1 MAKSSKQTP
10 TDEQDASVKVP
21 KVTKS
26 TKSKSKVVESEAP
39 TMSLESQV
47 DSAPLN
53 VNLTSV
59 APSVDLAGVAEPK
72 AKKSRAT
79 KKAKEVLLATDLVV
93 STDSVEL
100 GAVPTE
106 NVVVEQENDEIV
118 ALSTEFS
125 NKLNQV
131 FSALSVLRADYKNL
145 ERKYMKELKASQKLN
160 FRKKRK
166 ANRAPSGFVKPTKI
180 SIELATFLGKPMGF
194 EMARTEVTREI
205 NKYIRA
211 NNLQDSVNGRK
222 INPNPELA
230 KLLKIAPT
238 DELTYFNLQRFMSPH
253 FQKLNSA
260 PLSEAAPL
268 AV

>member
-21 KVTKS
+21 KNTKS
-26 TKSKSKVVESEAP
+26 TKSKAKVVDTVEVP

-53 VNLTSV
+53 VNLASV
-59 APSVDLAGVAEPK
+59 PSVVEEKP
-72 AKKSRAT
+72 KKSRAS
-79 KKAKEVLLATDLVV
+79 KKAKDVLLATDLVV

-100 GAVPTE
+100 GAVSTE

-180 SIELATFLGKPMGF
+180 SIELATFLGKPIGF

>member
-1 MAKSSKQTP
+1 MAKSSKRTP

-21 KVTKS
+21 KISKS
-26 TKSKSKVVESEAP
+26 TKSKAKVVDTVEIP
-39 TMSLESQV
+39 TISLESQV

-53 VNLTSV
+53 VNLESV
-59 APSVDLAGVAEPK
+59 PSVVEEKP
-72 AKKSRAT
+72 KKSRAS
-79 KKAKEVLLATDLVV
+79 KKAKDVLLATDLVV

-100 GAVPTE
+100 GAVSTE

-180 SIELATFLGKPMGF
+180 SIELATFLGKPIGF

-230 KLLKIAPT
+230 KLLKIAST

-260 PLSEAAPL
+260 PLGETAPL

>member
-1 MAKSSKQTP
+1 MAKTSKQIL
-10 TDEQDASVKVP
+10 TDEQDVSMKVP
-21 KVTKS
+21 KITKS
-26 TKSKSKVVESEAP
+26 TKSKAKVADGPTDSPVVKASTSSVELSGVELSSVGP
-39 TMSLESQV
+39 TTE
-47 DSAPLN
+47 
-53 VNLTSV
+53 
-59 APSVDLAGVAEPK
+59 EKPK
-72 AKKSRAT
+72 KARAA
-79 KKAKEVLLATDLVV
+79 KKAKELLVV
-93 STDSVEL
+93 SDLAVSSDSVESNV
-100 GAVPTE
+100 VPTE

-118 ALSTEFS
+118 ALTTEFS

-180 SIELATFLGKPMGF
+180 STELATFLGKPIGF

-222 INPNPELA
+222 INPNPALA

-253 FQKLNSA
+253 FQKLNA
-260 PLSEAAPL
+260 VPLSEAAPL

>member
-1 MAKSSKQTP
+1 MAKTTKSNP
-10 TDEQDASVKVP
+10 TEEQDASVKVP
-21 KVTKS
+21 KITKS
-26 TKSKSKVVESEAP
+26 TKSKTKNTEPEVTLSDTPVVESAP
-39 TMSLESQV
+39 
-47 DSAPLN
+47 
-53 VNLTSV
+53 VNLELSSEVPVVVEEKTK
-59 APSVDLAGVAEPK
+59 K
-72 AKKSRAT
+72 ARAT
-79 KKAKEVLLATDLVV
+79 KKAKELLVASDLTVI
-93 STDSVEL
+93 TDSVETNVVL
-100 GAVPTE
+100 TE

-131 FSALSVLRADYKNL
+131 FSALSVLRSDYKNL

-180 SIELATFLGKPMGF
+180 STELSTFLGKPIGF

-230 KLLKIAPT
+230 KLLKISPT

-253 FQKLNSA
+253 FQKLNAA
-260 PLSEAAPL
+260 PLSESAPL

>member
-1 MAKSSKQTP
+1 MAKTSKQIL
-10 TDEQDASVKVP
+10 TDEQDVSMKVP
-21 KVTKS
+21 KITKS
-26 TKSKSKVVESEAP
+26 TKSKAKVAEVPSDIPVVETS
-39 TMSLESQV
+39 T
-47 DSAPLN
+47 LN
-53 VNLTSV
+53 VELSSV
-59 APSVDLAGVAEPK
+59 ELSSVVATTEEKPK
-72 AKKSRAT
+72 KARAA
-79 KKAKEVLLATDLVV
+79 KKAKEVLIASDLVV
-93 STDSVEL
+93 STDSVESNV
-100 GAVPTE
+100 VPTE

-180 SIELATFLGKPMGF
+180 STELATFLGKPMGF

-222 INPNPELA
+222 INPNPALA

-253 FQKLNSA
+253 FQKLNAA
-260 PLSEAAPL
+260 PLSEAASL

>member
-1 MAKSSKQTP
+1 MAKTTKSNP
-10 TDEQDASVKVP
+10 TEEQDASVKVP
-21 KVTKS
+21 KITKS
-26 TKSKSKVVESEAP
+26 TKSKAKTTEPEVTLSETPVVETAP
-39 TMSLESQV
+39 
-47 DSAPLN
+47 
-53 VNLTSV
+53 VNLELSSEVPVVVEEKTK
-59 APSVDLAGVAEPK
+59 K
-72 AKKSRAT
+72 ARAT
-79 KKAKEVLLATDLVV
+79 KKTKELLVASDLVV
-93 STDSVEL
+93 STDSVESN
-100 GAVPTE
+100 VVSTE

-131 FSALSVLRADYKNL
+131 FSALSVLRSDYKNL

-180 SIELATFLGKPMGF
+180 STELSTFLGKPIGF

-230 KLLKIAPT
+230 KLLKISPT

-253 FQKLNSA
+253 FQKLNAA
-260 PLSEAAPL
+260 PLSESAPL